1 MMFDFPVNQS
11 LSDLKP
17 SGIRKFFDIAN
28 EMKDVI
34 SLSIGEPDFQTPWHI
49 GQAAIDA
56 IQQGKTWYSPSMG
69 FLTLREEIAKYLE
82 RRFEL
87 RYDPKTEVLVT
98 VGASEAIDLI
108 FRSMLNPG
116 DEVLVIQPSFVC
128 YDPLVRMCQAI
139 PVIIETKAEDKFKL
153 TAKELLEKITPRTKM
168 LVISYPT
175 NPTGAIMD
183 KDELEAIARILRD
196 KNILVLSD
204 EIYCELNYTDT
215 RHYSIAALEGM
226 RDKTIVVSG
235 FSKSYAMTGWRIG
248 YVVAPAWIVEPL
260 TKLHQYMVMCAP
272 TVSQYAAIEAMTHG
286 DEDAAMMRN
295 EYNMRRRYLVD
306 RLNAMGLTCFEPE
319 GAFYAFPD
327 IRSTGL
333 TSEAFCEKL
342 IYSKAVAVVPGNA
355 FGDSGEGFI
364 RISYSYSLKH
374 ITEALNRMEIFLN
387 ELKQG

>member
-1 MMFDFPVNQS
+1 MKLPVNQA
-11 LSDLKP
+11 LADLKP

-49 GQAAIDA
+49 SQAGIDA

-69 FLTLREEIAKYLE
+69 FLTLREEISNYLI
-82 RRFEL
+82 RRLEL
-87 RYDPKTEVLVT
+87 HYDAKTEILVT

-108 FRSMLNPG
+108 FRSLLNPG

-128 YDPLVRMCQAI
+128 YDPLVRMCGAI
-139 PVIIETKAEDKFKL
+139 PEIIETKAEDKFKL
-153 TAKELLEKITPRTKM
+153 TAQALKEKITPNTRM
-168 LVISYPT
+168 LVISFPT
-175 NPTGAIMD
+175 NPTGAIMTKED
-183 KDELEAIARILRD
+183 LEKIAEVLRGTD
-196 KNILVLSD
+196 IMVLSD
-204 EIYCELNYTDT
+204 EIYCELNYSET
-215 RHYSIAALEGM
+215 RHYSIASLPDM
-226 RDKTIVVSG
+226 RERTIIVSG

-248 YVVAPAWIVEPL
+248 YTFAPASIIEHL

-272 TVSQYAAIEAMTHG
+272 TVSQYAAIEAMRNG
-286 DEDAAMMRN
+286 DDDAAMMRN
-295 EYNMRRRYLVD
+295 EYDMRRRYLVD
-306 RLNAMGLTCFEPE
+306 RLNTMGLTCFEPE

-342 IYSKAVAVVPGNA
+342 IFAKLVAVVPGNA

-374 ITEALNRMEIFLN
+374 ITEALNRMEAFLN

>member
-1 MMFDFPVNQS
+1 MKFPVNQA
-11 LSDLKP
+11 LADLKP

-49 GQAAIDA
+49 SQAGIDA
-56 IQQGKTWYSPSMG
+56 VQQGKTWYSPSMG
-69 FLTLREEIAKYLE
+69 FLTLREEISHYLK

-87 RYDPKTEVLVT
+87 QYDAKTEILVT

-108 FRSMLNPG
+108 FRSLLNPG

-128 YDPLVRMCQAI
+128 YDPLVRMCGAI

-153 TAKELLEKITPRTKM
+153 TAQALKEKITPNTRM
-168 LVISYPT
+168 LVISFPT
-175 NPTGAIMD
+175 NPTGAIMTKED
-183 KDELEAIARILRD
+183 LEKIAEVLRGTD
-196 KNILVLSD
+196 IMVLSD
-204 EIYCELNYTDT
+204 EIYCELNYSDT
-215 RHYSIAALEGM
+215 RHYSIASLPDM
-226 RDKTIVVSG
+226 RERTIIVSG

-248 YVVAPAWIVEPL
+248 YTFAPAGIIEHL

-272 TVSQYAAIEAMTHG
+272 TVSQYAAIEAMRNG
-286 DEDAAMMRN
+286 DDDAAMMRN
-295 EYNMRRRYLVD
+295 EYDMRRRYLVD

-342 IYSKAVAVVPGNA
+342 IYSKMVAVVPGNA

-374 ITEALNRMEIFLN
+374 ITEALNRMEAFLN

>member
-1 MMFDFPVNQS
+1 MVKLPVNQS
-11 LSDLKP
+11 LASLKP

-49 GQAAIDA
+49 SQAGIDA

-69 FLTLREEIAKYLE
+69 FLALREEISNYLK
-82 RRFEL
+82 RRFDL
-87 RYDPKTEVLVT
+87 KYDAKSEILVT

-108 FRSMLNPG
+108 FRSLLNPS
-116 DEVLVIQPSFVC
+116 DEVLIIQPSFVC

-153 TAKELLEKITPRTKM
+153 TAEALKDKITPRTKM
-168 LVISYPT
+168 LVISFPT

-183 KDELEAIARILRD
+183 KQDLEKIAEVIRGTDIM
-196 KNILVLSD
+196 VLSD

-215 RHYSIAALEGM
+215 LHYSIARLPDM
-226 RDKTIVVSG
+226 RERTIIVSG

-248 YVVAPAWIVEPL
+248 YVFATQTIIEHL

-272 TVSQYAAIEAMTHG
+272 TVSQYAAIEAMKNG

-295 EYNMRRRYLVD
+295 EYNLRRRYLVD

-327 IRSTGL
+327 IRSTGM
-333 TSEAFCEKL
+333 TSEEFCEKL
-342 IYSKAVAVVPGNA
+342 IYSKMVAVVPGNA
-355 FGDSGEGFI
+355 FGDCAEGFI

-374 ITEALNRMEIFLN
+374 ITEALNRMEAFLN

>member
-1 MMFDFPVNQS
+1 MFKLPVNQS
-11 LSDLKP
+11 LAALKP

-49 GQAAIDA
+49 SQAGVDA

-69 FLTLREEIAKYLE
+69 FLTLREEIALYLN

-87 RYDPKTEVLVT
+87 NYDPKTEILVT

-108 FRSMLNPG
+108 FRALLNPG
-116 DEVLVIQPSFVC
+116 DEVLIIQPSFVC

-139 PVIIETKAEDKFKL
+139 PVIIQTKAEDKFKL
-153 TAKELLEKITPRTKM
+153 TAQALREKITPQTKM

-183 KDELEAIARILRD
+183 KEDLVKIAEVLRGTG
-196 KNILVLSD
+196 ITVLSD

-215 RHYSIAALEGM
+215 RHYSIARLPDMQE
-226 RDKTIVVSG
+226 RTIIVSG

-248 YVVAPAWIVEPL
+248 YTFAPAQIIEHL

-272 TVSQYAAIEAMTHG
+272 TVSQYAAIEAMRNG

-333 TSEAFCEKL
+333 TSEEFCEKL
-342 IYSKAVAVVPGNA
+342 LYSKLVAVVPGNA
-355 FGDSGEGFI
+355 FGDCAEGFI

-374 ITEALNRMEIFLN
+374 ITEALNRMEAFLI

>member
-1 MMFDFPVNQS
+1 MYKLPVNQS
-11 LSDLKP
+11 LASLKP

-49 GQAAIDA
+49 SQAGVDA

-69 FLTLREEIAKYLE
+69 FLTLREEIALYLN
-82 RRFEL
+82 RRFEMH
-87 RYDPKTEVLVT
+87 YDPKTEILVT

-108 FRSMLNPG
+108 FRSLLNPG

-153 TAKELLEKITPRTKM
+153 TAKALREKITPQTKM

-183 KDELEAIARILRD
+183 KEDLKKIADVLRGTG
-196 KNILVLSD
+196 ITILSD

-215 RHYSIAALEGM
+215 RHFSIAQLPDM
-226 RDKTIVVSG
+226 RERTIIVSG

-248 YVVAPAWIVEPL
+248 YTYAPAQIIEHL
-260 TKLHQYMVMCAP
+260 LKLHQYMVMCAP
-272 TVSQYAAIEAMTHG
+272 TVSQYAAIEAIRNG

-333 TSEAFCEKL
+333 TSEEFCEKL
-342 IYSKAVAVVPGNA
+342 IYSKLVAVVPGNA
-355 FGDSGEGFI
+355 FGDCAEGFI

-374 ITEALNRMEIFLN
+374 ITEALNRMEAFLN